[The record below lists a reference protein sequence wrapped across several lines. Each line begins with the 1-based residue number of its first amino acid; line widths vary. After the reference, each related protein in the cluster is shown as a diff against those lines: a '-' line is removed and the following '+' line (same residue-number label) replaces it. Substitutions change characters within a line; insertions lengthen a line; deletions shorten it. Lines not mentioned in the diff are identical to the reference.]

1 MKFSGLNNQS
11 VKSNNRSL
19 VLYLLNKHKQLSR
32 KELSSLLS
40 LTPAAVTKICQSLID
55 DGLVEEC
62 GEVSDFGKTGRREIL
77 LTLRLRDKLVFGINA
92 EKDSI
97 TFSLSNMAGE
107 LIKSKTITFETDV
120 NAVARLGREYMDSI
134 SFDKSRLTAVGVCVI
149 GSPNEDDFGVWK
161 GDNIVSVFERY
172 FDVPIIVENNVKAFA
187 EGSLIYDDIDSS
199 SVLFLKWGAGIG
211 SSIVVDGK
219 VFSGND
225 SGVAEI
231 GHYIVNTGGKACR
244 CGRFGCLE
252 TEASADAIISSIDT
266 DLTLDKIIFSTDNN
280 IVNIIDEKI
289 DLVSLALTNT
299 ATILNAKSIVLF
311 GSMFKNPTVVAKLKK
326 QCLRYN
332 ANLTEE
338 MIRPSSL
345 NAISDY
351 IGTTAIC
358 AKCCFFE
365 REV

>member
-1 MKFSGLNNQS
+1 MKLSGLNNQS

-19 VLYLLNKHKQLSR
+19 VLYLLNKHKALSR

-40 LTPAAVTKICQSLID
+40 LTPAGVTKICQSLID

-62 GEVSDFGKTGRREIL
+62 GEVSDSAKTGRREIL
-77 LTLRLRDKLVFGINA
+77 LSLRLRDKLVFGVNA
-92 EKDSI
+92 EQDTI

-107 LIKSKTITFETDV
+107 LLESRSISFESNVDK
-120 NAVARLGREYMDSI
+120 VARQSREYMDSLE
-134 SFDKSRLTAVGVCVI
+134 FETSRLSAVGVCVI

-161 GDNIVSVFERY
+161 GEDITSAFEQY
-172 FDVPIIVENNVKAFA
+172 YDVPVIVENNVKAYA

-199 SVLFLKWGAGIG
+199 SVLFLKWGSGIG

-231 GHYIVNTGGKACR
+231 GHYIVNTGGKPCR

-252 TEASADAIISSIDT
+252 TEASADAIISSVDKNMP
-266 DLTLDKIIFSTDNN
+266 LDKIIFSTDND

-311 GSMFKNPTVVAKLKK
+311 GTMFRNEAVVAKLKK

-332 ANLTEE
+332 TNLTEE
-338 MIRPSSL
+338 MIRLSSL
-345 NAISDY
+345 NSMSDY

-358 AKCCFFE
+358 AKHCFFE

>member
-1 MKFSGLNNQS
+1 MRISGLNNQS

-19 VLYLLNKHKQLSR
+19 VLYLLNEHKRLSR

-55 DGLVEEC
+55 DGLIEEC
-62 GEVSDFGKTGRREIL
+62 GEVNDFGKTGRREIL
-77 LTLRLRDKLVFGINA
+77 LKLKLSDKLVFGVNSD
-92 EKDSI
+92 KDTI

-107 LIKSKTITFETDV
+107 LLFSKSIPFNTNVDV
-120 NAVARLGREYMDSI
+120 VAEQGREYMDSL
-134 SFDKSRLTAVGVCVI
+134 SFNKSQLVAIGVCVI
-149 GSPNEDDFGVWK
+149 GSPYEDDFGVWR
-161 GDNIVSVFERY
+161 GDDVITAFERY
-172 FDVPIIVENNVKAFA
+172 FDVPVVVENNVKAFA
-187 EGSLIYDDIDSS
+187 EGSLIYDNIDSS
-199 SVLFLKWGAGIG
+199 SVLFLKWGSGIG

-252 TEASADAIISSIDT
+252 TEASADAIINSVDT
-266 DLTLDKIIFSTDNN
+266 NLSLDKIIFSTDNN
-280 IVNIIDEKI
+280 IINIIDEKI

-299 ATILNAKSIVLF
+299 ATILNARGIVLF
-311 GSMFKNPTVVAKLKK
+311 GSMFKNEAVVAKLKK
-326 QCLRYN
+326 QCIRYN
-332 ANLTEE
+332 TNLTEE
-338 MIRPSSL
+338 MIRLSSL
-345 NAISDY
+345 NDVSDY

-358 AKCCFFE
+358 AKHFFFE